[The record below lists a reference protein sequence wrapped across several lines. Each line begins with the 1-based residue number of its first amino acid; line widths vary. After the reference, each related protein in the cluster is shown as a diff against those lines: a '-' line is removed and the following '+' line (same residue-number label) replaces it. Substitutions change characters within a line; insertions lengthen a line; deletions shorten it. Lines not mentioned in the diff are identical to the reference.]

1 MPDEFTPLRVVVLT
15 SHSAPGLEY
24 AIAHPHRGALF
35 EIAAVVS
42 SEDTFA
48 EIDAVEAA
56 QIRVVIRPLKR
67 ALADRGLSARN
78 LHARADY
85 DGETADL
92 LLHFRAD
99 YVFLLG
105 YNYIVTEPLLEAFPQ
120 KLIALHPGDLMLRD
134 ENGQRRYAGLRA
146 VREAIF
152 AGEIETRNS
161 AYFVTREV
169 GAGPLFLLSRPYRVA
184 PLALDARMWGAA
196 DLSSAY
202 ADLHERWMVRAGW
215 GEMFI
220 RAIEFLAAGTV
231 KVVHDLVWIDGVPG
245 PCRMGEAP
253 VICRELEPSIDSGI
267 PSSCPL
273 LRN

>member
-15 SHSAPGLEY
+15 SHSAPGLDY
-24 AIAHPHRGALF
+24 ALAHPHRGALY
-35 EIAAVVS
+35 EIAAVAS
-42 SEDTFA
+42 SETTFA
-48 EIDAVEAA
+48 EADAVETAE
-56 QIRVVIRPLKR
+56 IPVVIRPLK
-67 ALADRGLSARN
+67 LYMADRGLSVRN

-120 KLIALHPGDLMLRD
+120 KLIAFHPGDLMLRD
-134 ENGQRRYAGLRA
+134 ENGQRRFAGLHA

-152 AGEIETRNS
+152 AGESETRSS
-161 AYFVTREV
+161 AYFITREV
-169 GAGPLFLLSRPYRVA
+169 GAGPLFLLTGPYRVA
-184 PLALDARMWGAA
+184 PLARDARTWGAA
-196 DLSSAY
+196 DLSSEY
-202 ADLHERWMVRAGW
+202 ADLHRRWMVRAGW

-245 PCRMGEAP
+245 PCRMGESP
-253 VICRELEPSIDSGI
+253 GICRELEPTIDSGI